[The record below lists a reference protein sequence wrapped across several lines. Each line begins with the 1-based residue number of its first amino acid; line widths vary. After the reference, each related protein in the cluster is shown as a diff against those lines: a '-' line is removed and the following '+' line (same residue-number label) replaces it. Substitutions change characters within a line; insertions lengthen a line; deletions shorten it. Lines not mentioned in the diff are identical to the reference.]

1 MTIQID
7 TTILM
12 GTAVVITTIAIATI
26 TAVAKLFSRIGTLEG
41 KIETLTSLVNDL
53 NANRQ

>member
-12 GTAVVITTIAIATI
+12 GTVVVITTIAIAII

-53 NANRQ
+53 NANR

>member
-12 GTAVVITTIAIATI
+12 GTVVVITTIAIATI

-53 NANRQ
+53 NANRY